1 MLSAILI
8 LSRNLMRREDQMIV
22 ITPPPE
28 TTRSVLTGHSLP
40 LGEGLLLATLLLLA
54 IAGA

>member
-1 MLSAILI
+1 
-8 LSRNLMRREDQMIV
+8 MIV
-22 ITPPPE
+22 LTPPPE

-40 LGEGLLLATLLLLA
+40 FGEGLLFATLLLLA